1 MFSEL
6 NLILVSCRCF
16 WSYKHAGKLVLGIV
30 LLMIFLR
37 VPLSLST
44 HIERASSSAMQ
55 MSLERMPSTGCLRG
69 CGDTYMYD
77 DFASL
82 CLECIHLSDRFM
94 HQQFCIGMKKSVCV
108 C

>member
-30 LLMIFLR
+30 LLM
-37 VPLSLST
+37 
-44 HIERASSSAMQ
+44 

-108 C
+108 